1 MWKPKRAKLI
11 ALDILAGVL
20 GPQNQSFREQCI
32 WPHRLTSFIA
42 TFPNYNFDF
51 EAAMP
56 VIDVIDYKTEG
67 TTKAYLFAPFMAS
80 KSTIAGNISVFE
92 DLNINQIG
100 WDKDDPRFNE
110 HLILWWGDLKTEVQ
124 MLSMQALGASC
135 IRAYDCYQYI
145 FPGLAL
151 WHLQFNYLKMI

>member
-1 MWKPKRAKLI
+1 
-11 ALDILAGVL
+11 
-20 GPQNQSFREQCI
+20 
-32 WPHRLTSFIA
+32 
-42 TFPNYNFDF
+42 
-51 EAAMP
+51 MP
-56 VIDVIDYKTEG
+56 VIDVIDCKTEG
-67 TTKAYLFAPFMAS
+67 TTRAYLFAPSMAS
-80 KSTIAGNISVFE
+80 ESITAGNISVFE

-110 HLILWWGDLKTEVQ
+110 HLTLWWGDLKTEVQ

-151 WHLQFNYLKMI
+151 